1 MTSIKISSIVFLTLS
16 PKWVLFDDIVLQ
28 DPNVGDT
35 NILQPKELVITSKL
49 KKTMCLVYV

>member
-16 PKWVLFDDIVLQ
+16 PRWVLFDDIVLQ

-35 NILQPKELVITSKL
+35 NILQPKE
-49 KKTMCLVYV
+49 